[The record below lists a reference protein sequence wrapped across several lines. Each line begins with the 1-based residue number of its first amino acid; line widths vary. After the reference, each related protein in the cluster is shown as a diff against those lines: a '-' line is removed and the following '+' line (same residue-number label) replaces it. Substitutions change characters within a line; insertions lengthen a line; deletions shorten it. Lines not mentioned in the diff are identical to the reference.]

1 MDTTTNLRDTTANIR
16 QWIFTLAIRDKNAL
30 YDAYMPFIKN
40 GGLFIPTLK
49 SYKLGEE
56 VFMLLT
62 LMDSQEKIPVVGRVA
77 WITPVGAQGNKT
89 AGIGVQFSEL
99 NKGVLRSRIETLLA
113 GGPNA
118 DRPTQTI

>member
-40 GGLFIPTLK
+40 GGLFIPTPK

-62 LMDSQEKIPVVGRVA
+62 LMDSQEKNPVVGRVA

-99 NKGVLRSRIETLLA
+99 NKGALRSRIETLLA

-118 DRPTQTI
+118 DRPTQTL